1 MENFKKNV
9 DFRRYINW
17 SRLVKGKPIHIRL
30 YELIYFELLL
40 KWIEM
45 NKPSLRRLIYETWC
59 LKKKAKQIEDIT
71 KKERFDVTADLPLAI
86 N

>member
-1 MENFKKNV
+1 MENFKNV

-45 NKPSLRRLIYETWC
+45 KKPTLRSLIYE
-59 LKKKAKQIEDIT
+59 I
-71 KKERFDVTADLPLAI
+71 I
-86 N
+86 NSQDYEENFCKNSLHNLES